1 MKKALVGIGL
11 LLAALA
17 VGGVLVL
24 NSTLKS
30 LGTTGVLG
38 GDCACGDAGPSW
50 SPDGKLIVYAHNDYK
65 KDARLYT
72 ISPAGGKAKGL
83 TEHGSDDG
91 AVWSP
96 DGSKIAFIHSETD
109 RSSAFEP
116 ESRSYLEVM
125 EAEEGRA
132 RRLAEDSGTGLL
144 AWSPDGRTVAYQ
156 GEDDGLH
163 SVDVNGGSKL
173 TFELGQSEG
182 VPQTVDGIGWSP
194 GGRRLVYSSGGQIYF
209 ATADAGLRWKDFKS
223 RGVES
228 VAWSPD
234 GSRLAFTTERGV
246 YVIGVD
252 GRRLKRLGGSPESV
266 PVWSPGGT
274 RLAWIDAPA
283 IVVADPDGG
292 KKRSLVPR
300 GAYPFGS
307 LDWSPDGGSLVVS
320 AEPAEGNYH
329 EGETKLFVVPVA
341 RPGRARRLT

>member
-1 MKKALVGIGL
+1 MKKALLAIGL

-17 VGGVLVL
+17 AGGVLVL

-38 GDCACGDAGPSW
+38 GDCSCGDAGPSW
-50 SPDGKLIVYAHNDYK
+50 SPDGKLILYSHNDYK

-72 ISPAGGKAKGL
+72 ITPAGGRPRRL
-83 TEHGSDDG
+83 TEHGSDGG

-96 DGSKIAFIHSETD
+96 DGSKIAFAHSETD
-109 RSSAFEP
+109 RSLAFGN
-116 ESRSYLEVM
+116 ESRSHLEVM
-125 EAEEGRA
+125 DAGEGHA
-132 RRLAEDSGTGLL
+132 RRLAENSGTDLL

-156 GEDDGLH
+156 GADDGLH
-163 SVDVNGGSKL
+163 SIDVNGGSKL
-173 TFELGQSEG
+173 TFELGGSEG
-182 VPQTVDGIGWSP
+182 APGTVDGIGWSP
-194 GGRRLVYSSGGQIYF
+194 GGRRLVYTSGGQIYF

-223 RGVES
+223 DGVES

-246 YVIGVD
+246 YVMGVD
-252 GRRLKRLGGSPESV
+252 GRRLKRLGGSPDSV
-266 PVWSPGGT
+266 PVWSRAGK
-274 RLAWIDAPA
+274 RLAWIDGPA
-283 IVVADPDGG
+283 IVVADPEEG

-329 EGETKLFVVPVA
+329 EGETRLFIVPVA
-341 RPGRARRLT
+341 HPGRARQLT